1 MKFFIIF
8 YILFSFFK
16 PNNNLLSQNNQD
28 VNYIKVLVNGLV
40 CDFCARSI
48 EKTFGKE
55 DIVESVNVDLEK
67 MLVTILIKEN
77 SDLDDSLIIKLINDS
92 GYDVSE
98 IYRVK

>member
-16 PNNNLLSQNNQD
+16 SNNNLLSQNNQD
-28 VNYIKVLVNGLV
+28 DNYIKVLVNGLV

-48 EKTFGKE
+48 EKSFGKE

-77 SDLDDSLIIKLINDS
+77 SDLNDSLIIKLINDS

>member
-1 MKFFIIF
+1 MRVFIIIF
-8 YILFSFFK
+8 ILLSFK
-16 PNNNLLSQNNQD
+16 PNNSILSQNNQD
-28 VNYIKVLVNGLV
+28 ENYIKVLVNGLV

-48 EKTFGKE
+48 EKTFEKE

-67 MLVTILIKEN
+67 MLVTIFIKEKAHLN
-77 SDLDDSLIIKLINDS
+77 DSLIIKLINNS